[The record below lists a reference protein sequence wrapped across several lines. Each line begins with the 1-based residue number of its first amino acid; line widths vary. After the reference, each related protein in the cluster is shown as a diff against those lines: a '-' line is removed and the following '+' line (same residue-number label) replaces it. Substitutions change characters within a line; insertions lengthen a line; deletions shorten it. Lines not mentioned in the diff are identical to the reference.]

1 MPRATNAVASR
12 RRRKKIIKLARGFW
26 GRRNRLFRTAQEA
39 VNRSLVYAYRD
50 RRQRRRDFR
59 RLWITRINAA
69 ARLNGLTYGKLIHGM
84 KLANIEIDRK
94 ALAELAINDPAAFTA
109 VAETVKSPSS

>member
-39 VNRSLVYAYRD
+39 VNRSLAYAYRD

-59 RLWITRINAA
+59 RLWITRNT

-94 ALAELAINDPAAFTA
+94 ALAELAINDPTAFAA